1 MSDLAL
7 TNGLT
12 NVLNGGIINAN
23 KTYSYKNNSLFYA
36 SANRTWIDYY
46 NYKVKRNLEWYDGYV
61 PDFHLQIN
69 GIFSTRLAH
78 ALVTGAS
85 KSICGSKIL
94 FKGKNK
100 TTIENI
106 SKWSKKTRLQE
117 KIKTASEYA
126 IAGGTSLLKLNQSGG
141 TLWCD
146 AIRIDFFN
154 FSIDGVGELQEV
166 QTAVN
171 CYQSTL
177 ASNENYYLV
186 EKRYFEQKENKRV
199 PYVVFQIQRM
209 LLGQNDSPKLDGV
222 ITWEKVPPNIRE
234 IIKRDYGAMQISVP
248 QRLPFLSLGCYA
260 LKYDTDTTV
269 PTCPLGISALE
280 DIQSD
285 LLYWDFAFSCSVLDT
300 YQGRGKVLIPKG
312 MSAQS
317 FSDTPYG
324 GLNKSLFEQFDST
337 DPDKQKPVSV
347 QFELR
352 ADQWALIKD
361 DILKRIATKWQM
373 SPRTVASYLP
383 GASTQVTATEI
394 NADYDITLA
403 YIEYHRSILE
413 QPLNEMLEDVCNFM
427 GMADSV
433 AIQFATPNLVNKNEV
448 LNRVKAEYA
457 DGAISEEE
465 YLQAIFPDDDYSTI
479 AEKAEKM
486 RNRIQERSSFSAFQQ
501 QDDGGGSL

>member
-1 MSDLAL
+1 MSDLSL

-12 NVLNGGIINAN
+12 NVLNSGIVNAN

-36 SANRTWIDYY
+36 SANRTWMDYY

-78 ALVTGAS
+78 SLVAGAS
-85 KSICGSKIL
+85 KSICGSKVL

-100 TTIENI
+100 GTIETI
-106 SKWSKKTRLQE
+106 SKWAKKIHLQE
-117 KIKTASEYA
+117 KIKTSAEYS

-141 TLWCD
+141 LLWVD
-146 AIRIDFFN
+146 GVRIDFFN
-154 FSIDGVGELQEV
+154 FSIDGMGELHEV

-186 EKRYFEQKENKRV
+186 EKRYFQYEDKEKRA
-199 PYVVFQIQRM
+199 YVVFQIQRM
-209 LLGQNDSPKLDGV
+209 ILGQNDSPKLDGV
-222 ITWEKVPPNIRE
+222 ITWEKVPPNIRD
-234 IIKRDYGAMQISVP
+234 IVKRDYGAIKISVP
-248 QRLPFLSLGCYA
+248 QRLPFVGLGCYI

-285 LLYWDFAFSCSVLDT
+285 LLYWDFAFSCSFLDT

-312 MSAQS
+312 MTAQS
-317 FSDTPYG
+317 FSDSPYA

-383 GASTQVTATEI
+383 GASVQTTATEI

-403 YIEYHRSILE
+403 YIDYHRAIYE

-427 GMADSV
+427 GISDSV
-433 AIQFATPNLVNKNEV
+433 EISFATPNLVNKTDV
-448 LNRVKAEYA
+448 LNRVKTMYA

-465 YLQAIFPDDDYSTI
+465 YIQAVNPDDDYSTVQV
-479 AEKAEKM
+479 KAEAM
-486 RNRIQERSSFSAFQQ
+486 RVRIKERGAYSGYQDA
-501 QDDGGGSL
+501 DDGGGLL